1 MPSHPVDI
9 PERIGRYEIVQ
20 RLAAGGMG
28 EVFVARMAGPG
39 GFVKPVALKRIHP
52 HLARDPKFIVMLHDE
67 ARLTASIEHPSIV
80 RTLDVGSE
88 GDLHYVVFDYV
99 CGDQIGKVH
108 REILRRGETMPPW
121 IVAWVGVQV
130 GEALHAVHEARGLDG
145 QPLEIVHRDVSP
157 GNIMLADSGHV
168 MLFDFGVAKARQR
181 LAETNVGE
189 LKGKLA
195 YMAPE
200 VFDGMPVD
208 RTVDVFSLGAV
219 LYELLT
225 GHTPFH
231 RETDLET
238 IAALRGA
245 QIPPPSRVRRGIDN
259 LLDEI
264 VLKAMDRERGRR
276 FLTAADLATALRRW
290 AVLTASPQSASTVSE
305 WLAEVVPRRIAR
317 RRALLARVASGVPIQ
332 PGERTRNRAISGEP
346 TILAAPPTEIMPTPI
361 GGTSAGVAMRTAPAP
376 SPGRVLLPIAA
387 GLVAL
392 GLGGALGVAVYG
404 RTAGTAPDAPAPS
417 EEVAAPQPP
426 PTATP
431 TPQTSAAPNQEQ
443 SQQQSTAPSA
453 SVPPPT
459 TIRRPAPKAPSKKG
473 GPLEREYD

>member
-1 MPSHPVDI
+1 MPYQPLDI

-52 HLARDPKFIVMLHDE
+52 HLVCDPKFIVMLHDE
-67 ARLTASIEHPSIV
+67 ARLTASIEHPNIV

-88 GDLHYVVFDYV
+88 GGIHYVVFDYV

-121 IVAWVGVQV
+121 LVAWVGVQV

-145 QPLEIVHRDVSP
+145 EPLEIVHRDVSP

-181 LAETNVGE
+181 LAETNFGE

-208 RTVDVFSLGAV
+208 RTVDVFSLGTV

-245 QIPPPSRVRRGIDN
+245 QIPAPSRVRRGIDN

-264 VLKAMDRERGRR
+264 VLKAMDRERGKR
-276 FLTAADLATALRRW
+276 FMTAADLATALRRW

-305 WLAEVVPRRIAR
+305 WLTEVVPRRIAR

-332 PGERTRNRAISGEP
+332 PDERTRNRAISGDP
-346 TILAAPPTEIMPTPI
+346 TILAAPPTEVIPTPI

-392 GLGGALGVAVYG
+392 GLGGALGLAVYG
-404 RTAGTAPDAPAPS
+404 RNASTAPDASATA
-417 EEVAAPQPP
+417 EEVAAPPP
-426 PTATP
+426 VETAQP
-431 TPQTSAAPNQEQ
+431 TPEPASSPQKSTQKSASAAP
-443 SQQQSTAPSA
+443 SS
-453 SVPPPT
+453 SVPPATKIRHAPT
-459 TIRRPAPKAPSKKG
+459 KAPSKKG